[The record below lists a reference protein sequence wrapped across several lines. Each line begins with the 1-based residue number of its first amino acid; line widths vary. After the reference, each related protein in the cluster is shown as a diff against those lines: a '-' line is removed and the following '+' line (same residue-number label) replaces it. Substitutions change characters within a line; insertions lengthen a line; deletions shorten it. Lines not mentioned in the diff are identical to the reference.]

1 MMPLPP
7 EPFELS
13 EWKMATV
20 QMNYHIQV
28 NKMNYSVPYEYVGK
42 RVEVRQTN
50 SIVEIYYK
58 GTRICSHARLHG
70 RANQYSTNNDHMPEN
85 HKLFEWN
92 KERFEKWAK
101 GIGKNT
107 YEVIHRLISRYKV
120 EEQSYKSCISLLKL
134 SDIYSAERLENACQL
149 ALEHIT
155 QPSFKNIRLILESG
169 QDIEYKNN
177 KNRKQVEVD
186 TSHAYVRG
194 EEYYGGNKK

>member
-70 RANQYSTNNDHMPEN
+70 RANQYLYMTDGESHSVRYMRATIKP
-85 HKLFEWN
+85 LV
-92 KERFEKWAK
+92 RATSSAK
-101 GIGKNT
+101 RASP
-107 YEVIHRLISRYKV
+107 YRLAS
-120 EEQSYKSCISLLKL
+120 
-134 SDIYSAERLENACQL
+134 
-149 ALEHIT
+149 
-155 QPSFKNIRLILESG
+155 
-169 QDIEYKNN
+169 
-177 KNRKQVEVD
+177 
-186 TSHAYVRG
+186 
-194 EEYYGGNKK
+194 